1 MYLWLEQK
9 QSGSYSF
16 FWILVNLTK
25 RFVQWQCTVRNNK
38 REHIQEQQPSQFH
51 CYNRTW
57 VLSIEWTSS
66 WSSTRLMF
74 KWKNGGGPW
83 LLKAKVDDAV
93 LQVCEY
99 CIILTMKMVSVC
111 LSYFFEEMLSMQFFW
126 NTQGKADYPRP
137 M

>member
-16 FWILVNLTK
+16 FWILVNL
-25 RFVQWQCTVRNNK
+25 RDLFSDSVRNNK

-51 CYNRTW
+51 CYNQNMGFVNRMDQLLVKHRIDVQMKKLW
-57 VLSIEWTSS
+57 
-66 WSSTRLMF
+66 WSLVVKLRYL
-74 KWKNGGGPW
+74 
-83 LLKAKVDDAV
+83 DDAV

-126 NTQGKADYPRP
+126 NTQRKADYPRP